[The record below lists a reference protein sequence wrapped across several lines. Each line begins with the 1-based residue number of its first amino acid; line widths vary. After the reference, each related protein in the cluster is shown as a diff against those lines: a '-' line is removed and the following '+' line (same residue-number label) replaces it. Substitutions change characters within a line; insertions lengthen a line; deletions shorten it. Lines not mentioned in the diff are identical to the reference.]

1 MYKGIAFKFPRNK
14 SSLEQRCGSEAR
26 QVSAL
31 QQIIFY
37 TEMRFDRNSSNYC
50 SRQPV
55 YNAYVR
61 KKIHTKYVHVTIDTM
76 TYPKNRIY
84 YLF

>member
-37 TEMRFDRNSSNYC
+37 TEMRFDRNSSILTIRLLRGIC
-50 SRQPV
+50 TRPPTTGS
-55 YNAYVR
+55 YNFNQTIEQLL
-61 KKIHTKYVHVTIDTM
+61 IH
-76 TYPKNRIY
+76 RFFF
-84 YLF
+84 L